1 MAEKIVLADDR
12 VAADATCA
20 RLMGF
25 EPAHLTHIH
34 EGARF
39 LGNASPSHIE
49 QVGETLASP
58 ITPFGV
64 VPEFRYLQSP

>member
-1 MAEKIVLADDR
+1 MAEKIVLADDL

-34 EGARF
+34 ERARF